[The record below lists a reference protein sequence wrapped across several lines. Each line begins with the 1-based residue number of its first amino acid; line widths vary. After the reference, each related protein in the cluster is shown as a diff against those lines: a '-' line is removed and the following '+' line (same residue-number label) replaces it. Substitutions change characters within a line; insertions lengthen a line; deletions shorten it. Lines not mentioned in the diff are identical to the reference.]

1 MFLDASALIAVMVPE
16 PDGDEIAA
24 KLAAAD
30 RVVVS
35 PLVIWESVVAMA
47 RIRRSP
53 VEVAHHSVEMFLIRI
68 GAEIM
73 PVDKAVGD
81 AAIAAFTRFGKGRH
95 PAALNMGD
103 CFAYT
108 CAAKRGLP
116 LLSKGDDFPRTDAR
130 LA

>member
-1 MFLDASALIAVMVPE
+1 MFLDASALVAVMVPE
-16 PDGDEIAA
+16 PDADEIAA
-24 KLAAAD
+24 KLEAAD

-53 VEVAHHSVEMFLIRI
+53 VEVAQHSVENFLIGV

-73 PVDKAVGD
+73 PIDPNVGA
-81 AAIAAFTRFGKGRH
+81 AAIDAFERFGKGRH
-95 PAALNMGD
+95 PAGLNMGD
-103 CFAYT
+103 CFAYA
-108 CAAKRGLP
+108 CAGRRGLP
-116 LLSKGDDFPRTDAR
+116 LLCKGDDFARTDAI

>member
-16 PDGDEIAA
+16 SDGDEIAA

-30 RVVVS
+30 QVVVS

-53 VEVAHHSVEMFLIRI
+53 ALVAQHSVEMFLIQI

-73 PVDKAVGD
+73 PIDKGIGA

-103 CFAYT
+103 CFAYA
-108 CAAKRGLP
+108 CAGRRGLP
-116 LLSKGDDFPRTDAR
+116 LLCKGLDFPLTDAR

>member
-16 PDGDEIAA
+16 SDGDEIAA

-30 RVVVS
+30 QVVVS

-53 VEVAHHSVEMFLIRI
+53 ALVAQHSVEMFLIRI

-73 PVDKAVGD
+73 PIDTAVGD

-103 CFAYT
+103 CFAYA
-108 CAAKRGLP
+108 CAG
-116 LLSKGDDFPRTDAR
+116 
-130 LA
+130 

>member
-1 MFLDASALIAVMVPE
+1 MFLDASALVAIMVPE

-24 KLAAAD
+24 RLEVAD

-53 VEVAHHSVEMFLIRI
+53 VEVAQHSVDNFLIGV

-73 PVDKAVGD
+73 PIDAAVGD
-81 AAIAAFTRFGKGRH
+81 AAIVAFARFGKGRH

-103 CFAYT
+103 CFAYA
-108 CAAKRGLP
+108 CARSRGLP
-116 LLSKGDDFPRTDAR
+116 MLCKGDDFAQTDAL